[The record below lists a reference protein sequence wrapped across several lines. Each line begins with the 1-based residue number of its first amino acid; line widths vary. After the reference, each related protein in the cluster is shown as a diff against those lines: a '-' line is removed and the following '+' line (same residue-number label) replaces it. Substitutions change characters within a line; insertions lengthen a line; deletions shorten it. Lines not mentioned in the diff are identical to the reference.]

1 MKIIYTPRDGERQ
14 EFTFQPDDLSQRDAE
29 AIEDVGGDTW
39 DNFEDFGA
47 KFMRDNRKAYRA
59 ALWVLMRRDNP
70 KLRFSDLEDVKVS
83 EIQAGFDDDEQ
94 ARIRESLEA
103 DETISDDERANALMA
118 LGGGPLAE
126 VPDVAAADVGEGKDE
141 GSVTAIAS

>member
-1 MKIIYTPRDGERQ
+1 
-14 EFTFQPDDLSQRDAE
+14 
-29 AIEDVGGDTW
+29 
-39 DNFEDFGA
+39 
-47 KFMRDNRKAYRA
+47 
-59 ALWVLMRRDNP
+59 MRRDNP

-103 DETISDDERANALMA
+103 DETLSDDERANALMA